1 MKPLPKSDLEHVW
14 EFAPMRELIG
24 KRVFVNGLGWFGQW
38 ITDCLQANGFY
49 VRARGSKQPYPT
61 SHFDYAIHAACAGTK
76 EFLDF
81 CETFDISKSLYISSG
96 AIYCRDD
103 EYAKTKRN
111 DERLCGEHPANP
123 VIARCYT
130 FVGPRQ
136 RLDAQWAVGNFLADA
151 LAKRDITVRSDG
163 KAVRSYMHMA
173 DLMVW
178 LLTLLAKG
186 TPGKPYNVG
195 SEEAVS
201 IETLATMVARLS
213 GSRVVIEGKPCE
225 SNHYVP
231 QTFAARSLGLSVRIP
246 LYESLQR
253 TWRWLN
259 KP

>member
-24 KRVFVNGLGWFGQW
+24 KRVFINGLGWFGQW
-38 ITDCLQANGFY
+38 IIDCLQANGFY

-61 SHFDYAIHAACAGTK
+61 SHFDYAIHAASAGTK

-81 CETFDISKSLYISSG
+81 CETFEIRKSLYISSG

-103 EYAKTKRN
+103 EYARTKRN

-123 VIARCYT
+123 VIARCFT

-163 KAVRSYMHMA
+163 KSVRSYMHMA
-173 DLMVW
+173 DLIAW
-178 LLTLLAKG
+178 LLTLLVKG
-186 TPGKPYNVG
+186 TPGRPYNVG
-195 SEEAVS
+195 SEEKVS
-201 IETLATMVARLS
+201 IADLASMIGLIS
-213 GSRVVIEGKPCE
+213 GQRVVIESKP
-225 SNHYVP
+225 SKPDYYVP
-231 QTFAARSLGLSVRIP
+231 TTHSAKSLGLQVRIP
-246 LYESLQR
+246 LKDALKR
-253 TWRWLN
+253 TWAWLN
-259 KP
+259 

>member
-1 MKPLPKSDLEHVW
+1 MNLPQQDIAHVH
-14 EFAPMRELIG
+14 EFSPMRDFMG
-24 KRVFVNGLGWFGQW
+24 KKVFVYGLGWFGSW
-38 ITDCLQANGFY
+38 LVDSLQAYGTR
-49 VRARGSKQPYPT
+49 VIGKGSKQPLPT
-61 SHFDYAIHAACAGTK
+61 NHFDYAIYAASGGTK

-81 CETFDISKSLYISSG
+81 VETLEIPKCLYISSG
-96 AIYCRDD
+96 AIYNRTDD
-103 EYAKTKRN
+103 YAVRKLA
-111 DERLCGEHPANP
+111 DEKLCGEHPANP
-123 VIARCYT
+123 VIARCFT

-136 RLDAQWAVGNFLADA
+136 PLDAQWAVGNFFADA
-151 LAKRDITVRSDG
+151 IAARDIKVRGDG

-178 LLTLLAKG
+178 LLTLLVKG

-201 IETLATMVARLS
+201 IEKLATMVARLS
-213 GSRVVIEGKPCE
+213 GCRVVIEGKPCE
-225 SNHYVP
+225 SNLYVP
-231 QTFAARSLGLSVRIP
+231 QTFSAKALGLSVRIP